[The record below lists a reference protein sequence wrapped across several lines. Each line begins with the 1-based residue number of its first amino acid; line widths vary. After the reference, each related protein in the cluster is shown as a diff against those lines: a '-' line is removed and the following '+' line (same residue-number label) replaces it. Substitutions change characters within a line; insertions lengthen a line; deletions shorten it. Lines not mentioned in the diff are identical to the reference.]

1 MQTPPI
7 DARALAQSGVDAL
20 RRGDPHKARE
30 SFERAVAAGLADAT
44 TCLGL
49 AYACRSLKEYS
60 AAHAAIDK
68 ALALEPRNPRAL
80 ILKADHLAAEGD
92 ERAASSFYLAAIK
105 AAPPADQLPLEL
117 RQELG
122 RAQAMCERYAAKF
135 ESFLH
140 DRLRTQDLAEEPFA
154 ARFLRSLD
162 ILSGKKKVYYQQPR
176 YYFFPELP
184 QVQFYDRNAFP
195 WLDKVEAATGEIRAE
210 LIEVLKDPSKFKPY
224 VQGEPRRPHNEQEGM
239 LNNPAWSAFYLWQEG
254 HVVAE
259 NAARC
264 PATMSALADAPLSR
278 VKNRSPSVLFSLL
291 RPGARIPPH
300 TGFVNT
306 RLICHLPLIVPR
318 DCGFR
323 VGNETRTPVEGKAWV
338 FDDTM
343 EHEAW
348 NRSDQIRAI
357 LLFEVWRPE
366 LTQEERSLVSAMF
379 EAIDAHTG
387 EKAAWAI

>member
-117 RQELG
+117 PQELG